1 MRAREAWAAFS
12 LVFVLSLLAA
22 GAYLALRW
30 DQLTIPSAIVT
41 TLLAVYFYI
50 VYKRYR
56 VEVVPEGDLELF
68 DDPDDLR
75 ILCEIYGLDADGGSS
90 DHSERLRS
98 FARENQDR
106 DFVWV
111 APRAVSSFGSSRE
124 LRPAE
129 AGAPAGE
136 DLTSLVM
143 RMISDSPRP
152 VPAMGQLVGGRSRS
166 QTRLEGIERC
176 PVCDVKRGRGGSVCA
191 ECGADLEFY
200 AVLAESKVGRELMHR
215 KSGAE
220 RRKLRY
226 PVPDLEER

>member
-12 LVFVLSLLAA
+12 LVLVLSILAL

-30 DQLTIPSAIVT
+30 DDLTMPSALVA
-41 TLLAVYFYI
+41 TLLAIYFYI

-68 DDPDDLR
+68 DDPDDLH
-75 ILCEIYGLDADGGSS
+75 ILCEIYGLGTEGGPS
-90 DHSERLRS
+90 DHMERLRR

-111 APRAVSSFGSSRE
+111 APRAVSSFGSSLE
-124 LRPAE
+124 LRPPEPAAE
-129 AGAPAGE
+129 AE
-136 DLTSLVM
+136 DLGNLVL
-143 RMISDSPRP
+143 RMVSDRPRP
-152 VPAMGQLVGGRSRS
+152 VPAMGQLVGGRRRS
-166 QTRLEGIERC
+166 QSRLDEIRSC
-176 PVCDVKRGRGGSVCA
+176 PVCDARRRRGGSVCA

-215 KSGAE
+215 KSGAT